1 MTVTALYEVP
11 LGVCTQDPDRW
22 TTTPDDEA
30 KTLCRA
36 CPRRWLCARDAVES
50 AGAEGL
56 WAGVVIPESGRARA
70 FALGQLR
77 SLAERNGYPVRDHR
91 VSAPNR
97 HDATAAWTAGSR
109 GLRNSGGEMPWMWTA
124 REHRQD
130 FSRCPHCAPRC
141 ARQDS
146 TMGAEIDVLQACA
159 RAILLLPTGSA
170 SQVTGAGCRVR
181 RRVATRSTP
190 SPSRRPAGF
199 SAASSGPFRGSYR

>member
-91 VSAPNR
+91 VSA

>member
-1 MTVTALYEVP
+1 MVNAIRFRGRGYNLQRFLEERRHDSNRPYEVP

-91 VSAPNR
+91 VSA
-97 HDATAAWTAGSR
+97 
-109 GLRNSGGEMPWMWTA
+109 
-124 REHRQD
+124 Q
-130 FSRCPHCAPRC
+130 
-141 ARQDS
+141 
-146 TMGAEIDVLQACA
+146 
-159 RAILLLPTGSA
+159 SA
-170 SQVTGAGCRVR
+170 
-181 RRVATRSTP
+181 
-190 SPSRRPAGF
+190 
-199 SAASSGPFRGSYR
+199 

>member
-1 MTVTALYEVP
+1 MRYAFAAEATTCNAFWRNVDMTVTALYEVP

-77 SLAERNGYPVRDHR
+77 S
-91 VSAPNR
+91 
-97 HDATAAWTAGSR
+97 AWTAGSR